1 MNKIVPKELAG
12 SYIQCILTV
21 NLVFYML
28 CSLTATPFSMFQ
40 VLLNVLI
47 GDAWWW
53 RKYLMSLKK

>member
-12 SYIQCILTV
+12 SYIQCILIV
-21 NLVFYML
+21 NLVVYIL
-28 CSLTATPFSMFQ
+28 CSLTAIPLSMFQ

-53 RKYLMSLKK
+53 RKYYMSLKK